1 MESLRWQQKHKQQ
14 KKTDRLGFNKSKNTS
29 VLHRTL
35 WRKWKDNLQNRISID
50 LLSALL
56 TLTPLVITSRLMGLN
71 FTYTMMVITI
81 INTSTPDYFMTLFLF
96 NRLPPWL
103 HSFHCLHL
111 VNSHFLEITAQR
123 SLPRDPRSPCLAL
136 HHSSYS
142 LYCNCLYKWLSSKRD
157 HEPQEGG
164 GQAVIIGG
172 Q

>member
-1 MESLRWQQKHKQQ
+1 
-14 KKTDRLGFNKSKNTS
+14 
-29 VLHRTL
+29 
-35 WRKWKDNLQNRISID
+35 
-50 LLSALL
+50 
-56 TLTPLVITSRLMGLN
+56 
-71 FTYTMMVITI
+71 MMVITI

-111 VNSHFLEITAQR
+111 VNFHFLEITAQR

-157 HEPQEGG
+157 HELQEGG
-164 GQAVIIGG
+164 GQAVIIGLNNQWMNTKISADLPPSALLVTCFSLCSECSIYTFCPPG
-172 Q
+172 NSYSSVRLTSLLWCWRGSQYSSKGLPLHLAQPS